1 MKMTQDKT
9 LRKIDAMHNL
19 FGESPGKKCRD
30 CPHLFR
36 RTYDRT
42 YFKCEV
48 YGASCS
54 AATDWAQGWN
64 ACGLIDGDHWRWYQI
79 RQRHSCVVNMLKHEP
94 KGLKLH
100 EECEGQI
107 KMEEL
112 LNENQ
117 AG

>member
-54 AATDWAQGWN
+54 AATDWAQSWN

-107 KMEEL
+107 NMEEL

>member
-30 CPHLFR
+30 CPHIFR
-36 RTYDRT
+36 RTYGRT

-54 AATDWAQGWN
+54 AATDWAQSWN

-79 RQRHSCVVNMLKHEP
+79 RKRHSCVVNMLKHEP